1 MNGTKNKTIAELLFE
16 IEILKEKAIKS
27 EKLNKSIV
35 KTSTDAIITI
45 DRGGCVLSWNRAAKR
60 IFGYNSNEI
69 LGKSISEF
77 LVSINQLKK
86 EDLDRFLSTVLK
98 RKVEQTFEFLVQR
111 KGGEEFTT
119 ELSISKWKSGKSIY
133 FTGVFRDL
141 TERKKKDFLLKKLD
155 LALKN
160 SKDIILMTDPEGV
173 ITYVNPQ
180 FTKTYG
186 YESCEVVGKHTPRV
200 IKGTNDNKRF
210 ELLWETLLNKKSFR
224 MSHYQNKK
232 RDGGLIDLESTIDP
246 ILNDERDIVGFL
258 GIQHDITKRIKYITE
273 LEEAIDK
280 AKESD
285 RLKSQFLSTMSHE
298 LRTPLNS
305 IIGLSNL
312 IDRDTPL
319 DDIIEYT
326 QLINNSGEHLL
337 KLIENLFDISLI
349 ESGKA
354 KVFEKTI
361 DLPIFLNE
369 VHELMK
375 IYQEK
380 TGKSHVAFNLIIPLN
395 CKKIA
400 ISTDALKLKHI
411 LVNLL
416 KNAFKFT
423 EKGEVNYGFEVCN
436 KQAVTNIKFFVSDTG
451 IGIDKV
457 HQDFIFNGF
466 AQVDG
471 SYNRHFEGIGVG
483 LTLAKKL
490 VHLFDGHI
498 WIDSELGNGSTFFFS
513 FPISNI
519 GSDIVIDNCDIRD
532 SINN

>member
-1 MNGTKNKTIAELLFE
+1 MGTKDKTMEGLLAE
-16 IEILKEKAIKS
+16 IEILKEKPIRS
-27 EKLNKSIV
+27 EKLNESIV
-35 KTSTDAIITI
+35 QTATDAIITI
-45 DRGGCVLSWNRAAKR
+45 DRNGFILSWNPAAKR

-69 LGKSISEF
+69 LGKSINEF
-77 LVSINQLKK
+77 FISSNQIKK
-86 EDLDRFLSTVLK
+86 EDLNRFLKTGLK
-98 RKVEQTFEFLVQR
+98 RKVGQTFEFLVQR

-119 ELSISKWKSGKSIY
+119 ELSISKWKSGGSLY
-133 FTGVFRDL
+133 FTGVFRDI
-141 TERKKKDFLLKKLD
+141 TERKRKDFLLKKLD

-173 ITYVNPQ
+173 ITYVNQQ

-186 YESCEVVGKHTPRV
+186 YESYEVVGKHTPR
-200 IKGTNDNKRF
+200 ILKSTDNKERF
-210 ELLWETLLNKKSFR
+210 ELLWETLLSKKSFR

-246 ILNDERDIVGFL
+246 ILNDEGGIIGFL

-273 LEEAIDK
+273 LEEAIER

-285 RLKSQFLSTMSHE
+285 RIKSEFLATMSHE

-305 IIGLSNL
+305 IIGLSRL
-312 IDRDTPL
+312 IDRDTSM
-319 DDIIEYT
+319 DEVIEYN
-326 QLINNSGEHLL
+326 QIINNSGEHLL
-337 KLIENLFDISLI
+337 KLIEDIFDISLI

-369 VHELMK
+369 IHELMK
-375 IYQEK
+375 IHQEK
-380 TGKSHVAFNLIIPLN
+380 TEKKHVAFNLKIPLN

-400 ISTDALKLKHI
+400 ISTDKLKLKHI

-423 EKGEVNYGFEVCN
+423 EIGEVNYGFKICN
-436 KQAVTNIKFFVSDTG
+436 TQAVTNIKFFVSDTG
-451 IGIDKV
+451 IGIDKD
-457 HQDFIFNGF
+457 HQDLIFKGFSQVNG
-466 AQVDG
+466 A
-471 SYNRHFEGIGVG
+471 YNRDYEGIGVG

-490 VHLFDGHI
+490 VHLFDGDI
-498 WIDSELGNGSTFFFS
+498 WVDSKLGIGSTFFFT
-513 FPISNI
+513 FPINI
-519 GSDIVIDNCDIRD
+519 IESDIVIDSCDIGDRK
-532 SINN
+532 NKY